1 MDLSPYLGWII
12 FIHVT
17 GAFVFVLSHGVSVF
31 ASFAIRGTRDPAR
44 IAALLDL
51 SATSLGGLYLGLL
64 VLLVA
69 GITAGL
75 IEGWRGW
82 MWAAIVVL
90 VVVVVAMYAVATR
103 YYAQVRAAVGAASS
117 RETEGQPPTPPA
129 SPEQLDALL
138 STRRPEMLAVIGFAG
153 LLILL
158 YLMFFKPF

>member
-12 FIHVT
+12 FIHVAA
-17 GAFVFVLSHGVSVF
+17 AFAFVLSHGVSVF
-31 ASFAIRGTRDPAR
+31 VAFAIRGTRDPAR

-51 SATSLGGLYLGLL
+51 SAASLGGLYLGLL
-64 VLLVA
+64 VLLIA

-75 IEGWRGW
+75 VEGWRGW

-90 VVVVVAMYAVATR
+90 VLVVVAMYALATR
-103 YYAQVRAAVGAASS
+103 YYAEVRAAVGAAT
-117 RETEGQPPTPPA
+117 REPATPPPAPA

-138 STRRPEMLAVIGFAG
+138 ANRRPEALALVGFGG